1 MSFETK
7 IKRFFR
13 MMLSNPNSPRGLI
26 IRAEILEEHANDAV
40 NQYVDAE
47 NCEKQL
53 LYAKCLRELA
63 KKKLSPG
70 ENKDFINKYMRP
82 PEVQT

>member
-1 MSFETK
+1 MSLETK
-7 IKRFFR
+7 VKRFFR
-13 MMLSNPNSPRGLI
+13 MMLSNPNSPKGLI
-26 IRAEILEEHANDAV
+26 IRAEILEERANDAV

-47 NCEKQL
+47 GCEKQL

-63 KKKLSPG
+63 KKQLSPRA
-70 ENKDFINKYMRP
+70 NKLYINKNFRP